1 MTRGGINHLAVT
13 VSDLAGS
20 EERFYAPVLGF
31 LGYEKVEDIPGQM
44 TLWFNGAAG
53 LAVNIWQAREELKS
67 RPHERYAPGFHHCA
81 FSLESR
87 EAVEEL
93 HRLLA
98 AKGISVL
105 DAPAEYP
112 HYAPGYYAVFFAD
125 DDGMKYEA
133 VHMPA
138 IPD

>member
-1 MTRGGINHLAVT
+1 NHLAVT
-13 VSDLAGS
+13 VSDLATS

-31 LGYEKVEDIPGQM
+31 LGYEKVEDIPGKM
-44 TLWFNGAAG
+44 TLWFNGAAE
-53 LAVNIWQAREELKS
+53 LAINIWQAEEGLKGQA
-67 RPHERYAPGFHHCA
+67 HERYAPGFHHCA
-81 FSLESR
+81 FSVESR

-98 AKGISVL
+98 GKRIRVL

-138 IPD
+138 FPD